1 LEVRQQLSG
10 GDSNSMWSY
19 AVRRFLGAIP
29 TLFIIITLAFFMMR
43 IAPGGPFDSERRLPP
58 EIEHNIEAAYNLDKP
73 VYAQYFIYLDR
84 LAHFDLGP
92 SFKNKDFT
100 VTQLI
105 EDGLPV
111 SAKLGLSAMLLAISL
126 GIMLGTVAAL
136 HQNRGTDYSVMAL
149 AMIGITIPTFVT
161 APILTLI
168 FGVYGV
174 HIFGLDLSLPV
185 GGWNGGAIRN
195 MILPVIVLALP
206 QTAIISRLVRGSMV
220 EVLRSN
226 YVRTARAKGLPN
238 RLVVFRHALR
248 AALLPLIS
256 YLGPAIAGVLAGSL
270 IVETIFGIPGIGRYF
285 VNGALNRDY
294 TLVMGVVIY
303 YATFVIMLNLLADI
317 LYAALDPRVRYDQ

>member
-1 LEVRQQLSG
+1 
-10 GDSNSMWSY
+10 MWSY

-58 EIEHNIEAAYNLDKP
+58 EIEHNIKAAYNLDKP
-73 VYAQYFIYLDR
+73 VYEQYFIYLGR

-92 SFKNKDFT
+92 SYKNKDFT

-111 SAKLGLSAMLLAISL
+111 SAKLGLSAMLLAMSL
-126 GIMLGTVAAL
+126 GITFGTFAAL
-136 HQNRGTDYSVMAL
+136 NQNKATDYSVMTL

-174 HIFGLDLSLPV
+174 HLFGLDLSLPV

-206 QTAIISRLVRGSMV
+206 QTAIIARLVRGSMV

-248 AALLPLIS
+248 AALLPLVS
-256 YLGPAIAGVLAGSL
+256 YLGPAIAGVLTGSL

-303 YATFVIMLNLLADI
+303 YATFVILLNLLADI

>member
-1 LEVRQQLSG
+1 
-10 GDSNSMWSY
+10 MWSY

-58 EIEHNIEAAYNLDKP
+58 EIEHNIKAAYNLDKP
-73 VYAQYFIYLDR
+73 IYEQYFIYLGR

-92 SFKNKDFT
+92 SYKNKDFS

-105 EDGLPV
+105 EVGLPV
-111 SAKLGLSAMLLAISL
+111 SAKLGLSAMLLAIL
-126 GIMLGTVAAL
+126 FGISFGTFAAL
-136 HQNRGTDYSVMAL
+136 NQNKATDYTVMTL
-149 AMIGITIPTFVT
+149 AMAGITIPTFVT

-174 HIFGLDLSLPV
+174 SIFGLDLTLPV
-185 GGWNGGAIRN
+185 GGWNDGAIRN

-206 QTAIISRLVRGSMV
+206 QTAVIARLVRGSMV

-226 YVRTARAKGLPN
+226 YIRTARAKGLPN
-238 RLVVFRHALR
+238 RLVVFHHALR
-248 AALLPLIS
+248 AALLPVVS
-256 YLGPAIAGVLAGSL
+256 YLGPAIAGVLTGSL

-303 YATFVIMLNLLADI
+303 YASFVILLNLLADI
-317 LYAALDPRVRYDQ
+317 LYAALDPRVRLDR